1 MCSDAGDH
9 FTTNAE
15 AMATKQYIRVIN
27 ADAAFAIVTTVDCM
41 QFIGSVKTATTK
53 FSSEWIISSN
63 MSKRNHHVLQV
74 TAPSMGNLA
83 WHVIPPKSISYL
95 PKTSHMKA
103 TIMANDMRLTSVAQR
118 CE

>member
-41 QFIGSVKTATTK
+41 VC
-53 FSSEWIISSN
+53 
-63 MSKRNHHVLQV
+63 
-74 TAPSMGNLA
+74 NL
-83 WHVIPPKSISYL
+83 
-95 PKTSHMKA
+95 
-103 TIMANDMRLTSVAQR
+103 
-118 CE
+118 